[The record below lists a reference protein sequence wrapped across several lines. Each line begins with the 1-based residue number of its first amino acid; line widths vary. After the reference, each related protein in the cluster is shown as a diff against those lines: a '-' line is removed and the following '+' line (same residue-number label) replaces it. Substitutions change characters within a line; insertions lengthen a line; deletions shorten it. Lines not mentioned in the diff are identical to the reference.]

1 MTSAQTTPDA
11 DQVDPA
17 PQPPSLMAAAGRSFF
32 PVALIARFPYAMMVI
47 GVLTLVV
54 SARGSLGLGGLASA
68 MVGLGVAC
76 FGPLI
81 GAAADRWGQ
90 RPVLLVTGAISSFWL
105 LVISWAAYSSLGP
118 WALLVSAFL
127 VGASAPQVPPMSRSR
142 LVGLITDRL
151 PVHRRQKTLN
161 NTMAYES
168 AADEITFV
176 FGPLIVGILA
186 STMGAAAPM
195 IGAAVLTLIFLTTF
209 ALHPTADAV
218 PKNAGDS
225 VTPAPVRELLSP
237 GLLVVTIGVL
247 GVGLVFGSTLTT
259 LTAIMDEAGHPERA
273 GLAYGVMGV
282 GSAIFALAAAL
293 FPASFSMRARWL
305 SFAPL
310 ILVGAVGMQLMQGT
324 FTMVLVLL
332 LMGVGVGPTLVTVF
346 NLVAQRSPRG
356 RSATA
361 MSMASTGIIVGQ
373 SAAAAVTGQ
382 LAERFDSA
390 AAAMVPMTAGAV
402 IVVAAAVNWIIS
414 SHRSPTL
421 SSS

>member
-1 MTSAQTTPDA
+1 MTSAQTTPGA
-11 DQVDPA
+11 DQVDYE

-68 MVGLGVAC
+68 MVGFGVAC
-76 FGPLI
+76 FGPLV

-90 RPVLLVTGAISSFWL
+90 RRVLLATGAISSFWL

-118 WALLVSAFL
+118 WALLTAAFL
-127 VGASAPQVPPMSRSR
+127 VGASTPQVPPMSRSR
-142 LVGLITDRL
+142 LVGIITDRL

-218 PKNAGDS
+218 PKNVGDS
-225 VTPAPVRELLSP
+225 VTPAPVRELLAP

-247 GVGLVFGSTLTT
+247 GVGMVFGSTLTT

-282 GSAIFALAAAL
+282 GSAIFALGAAL
-293 FPASFSMRARWL
+293 FPTSFSMRARWL

-324 FTMVLVLL
+324 FTMVAVLL

-382 LAERFDSA
+382 LAERFDSTA
-390 AAAMVPMTAGAV
+390 AAVVPMTAGAV
-402 IVVAAAVNWIIS
+402 IVIAAAVNWMLS
-414 SHRSPTL
+414 SRHSPTL

>member
-1 MTSAQTTPDA
+1 MTSAQSTSA
-11 DQVDPA
+11 SDQLNPA
-17 PQPPSLMAAAGRSFF
+17 QQPPSLVTEAGRSFF
-32 PVALIARFPYAMMVI
+32 PVALISRFPYAMMVI

-54 SARGSLGLGGLASA
+54 SARESLALGGLTSA

-90 RPVLLVTGAISSFWL
+90 RPVLLAAAAMSSFWL
-105 LVISWAAYSSLGP
+105 LVISWVAYSSFDP
-118 WALLVSAFL
+118 WAVLVSAFL
-127 VGASAPQVPPMSRSR
+127 VGASSPQIPPMSRSR
-142 LVGLITDRL
+142 LVGIIKERL
-151 PVHRRQKTLN
+151 PLHRRQKTMN
-161 NTMAYES
+161 STMAYES
-168 AADEITFV
+168 AADEVTFV

-195 IGAAVLTLIFLTTF
+195 IGAAVLTLIFVTAF
-209 ALHPTADAV
+209 ALHSTAEAV
-218 PKNAGDS
+218 PKNVGDS

-237 GLLVVTIGVL
+237 GLLVVTVGVL
-247 GVGLVFGSTLTT
+247 GVGMVFGSTLTT
-259 LTAIMDEAGHPERA
+259 LTAIMDEAGYAERA

-293 FPASFSMRARWL
+293 FPPGFSMRARWL

-310 ILVGAVGMQLMQGT
+310 ILLGALGMQLAPGAGV
-324 FTMVLVLL
+324 MVLVLL

-346 NLVAQRSPRG
+346 NLVALRSPRG

-373 SAAAAVTGQ
+373 SAAAAITGQ
-382 LAERFDSA
+382 LGERFDSTAAALVPTA
-390 AAAMVPMTAGAV
+390 AAAL
-402 IVVAAAVNWIIS
+402 IVLAAAINWVLDRRA
-414 SHRSPTL
+414 HT
-421 SSS
+421 